1 MRKGVGENKKRK
13 KQENKANKENTRFP
27 GGVKTCISE
36 KGGESPEV
44 RIRTLSSCVTLN
56 RVTGVA

>member
-1 MRKGVGENKKRK
+1 MRKGMEEKKRK

-36 KGGESPEV
+36 KRGESPEV
-44 RIRTLSSCVTLN
+44 RIRTLSSCVILST
-56 RVTGVA
+56 VTGVA

>member
-36 KGGESPEV
+36 EGGESPEV